1 MSSMVVLVVA
11 ADGRVWEF
19 VHDVLAGDGHL
30 VDRARDTAE
39 ASALLALRPYDLVVS
54 HCGTAREPLPPGG
67 PDVIPVT
74 VPMTEDDLR
83 AAVTA
88 KRR

>member
-1 MSSMVVLVVA
+1 VSSKVVLVVA

-19 VHDVLAGDGHL
+19 VHDVLAGDGHV

-39 ASALLALRPYDLVVS
+39 ATALLALRPYDLVLS
-54 HCGTAREPLPPGG
+54 HSRTGCEGLLPDG
-67 PDVIPVT
+67 PDVIHVT
-74 VPMTEDDLR
+74 VPITEGDLR

-88 KRR
+88 RGR